1 MILTITPNPAL
12 DVTYHLPHAH
22 WGDVNRVHRVSE
34 TPGGKG
40 VNVARVLRQLGE
52 TVVCTGFLGG
62 DTGDRLRRLLG
73 DVDQRWVAVEQ
84 PTRRTTAVVTASDT
98 TLFNEPGAP
107 VDEAAW
113 RRLTALVSELVGEGD
128 VVVLSGS
135 MPPDTPEHVVHTLVD
150 TVVAHDA
157 RIIVDTS
164 GPLLRV
170 AARAR
175 ATLVKPNRDE
185 LRAAT
190 GEEDVLTG
198 ARTLLKDGARGVVAS
213 LGEDGMLAATGE
225 PDRPRTWRARPSTV
239 VHGNPTGAGDAAV
252 AALARALQDT
262 DASLETTLAGCLA
275 DAVALS
281 ASAVTRPVAGEVDL
295 AFCHRF
301 RTTVSV
307 TTPDGR

>member
-1 MILTITPNPAL
+1 GSSTLSFTVAPGKGSLGVPLNTALPVQAECYRPHRTGLVTEIASNSAETNSIYHRSGKRAPMILTITPNPAL

-62 DTGDRLRRLLG
+62 AAGDRLRRPLG

-113 RRLTALVSELVGEGD
+113 RRLTALVSELAGEGD

-190 GEEDVLTG
+190 G
-198 ARTLLKDGARGVVAS
+198 
-213 LGEDGMLAATGE
+213 
-225 PDRPRTWRARPSTV
+225 
-239 VHGNPTGAGDAAV
+239 
-252 AALARALQDT
+252 
-262 DASLETTLAGCLA
+262 
-275 DAVALS
+275 
-281 ASAVTRPVAGEVDL
+281 
-295 AFCHRF
+295 
-301 RTTVSV
+301 
-307 TTPDGR
+307 